1 MSKRKQD
8 DLRPTSSKVKLA
20 IFNILYD
27 VSDKT
32 FLDLFAG
39 TGEIG
44 LTALKKGAEHSTFVE
59 LNKKRANDIKK
70 RVSKEFSNFAVIP
83 TDSLKF
89 LKKTDKK
96 FDIIFADP
104 PYNYK
109 SYELLIEEAL
119 KKLSDGGVFILEHK
133 ADKTFN
139 ADKTKKYGDT
149 KLSIWYK
156 E

>member
-1 MSKRKQD
+1 MSKRKQS

-27 VSDKT
+27 VSDKS

-44 LTALKKGAEHSTFVE
+44 LTALKKGAKFSTFVE
-59 LNKKRANDIKK
+59 INKRRANEIKK
-70 RVSKEFSNFAVIP
+70 RISKEFSNFKVIP

-89 LKKTDKK
+89 LKKTDDK

-104 PYNYK
+104 PYSYKNY
-109 SYELLIEEAL
+109 EELIEEAL
-119 KKLSDGGVFILEHK
+119 NKLPENGVFILEHK
-133 ADKTFN
+133 ADKSFD
-139 ADKTKKYGDT
+139 AHKIKKYGDT
-149 KLSIWYK
+149 MLSIWYK
-156 E
+156 